1 VENESLRFSGVVG
14 KFFSVARRSKQ
25 SSFPLPLLLGLA
37 AAGVLIFGLIF
48 FWGGRADPYR
58 TTDTLD
64 PSAYLDNANSLRGN
78 VYRLEAEILN
88 ALALSPSEGRLIS
101 IRPDSGQVLP
111 LLVPNSLNHLNLQKG
126 QRFIFLVEVDPRGL
140 LQARDLTKS

>member
-1 VENESLRFSGVVG
+1 M
-14 KFFSVARRSKQ
+14 ARRAKKSAL
-25 SSFPLPLLLGLA
+25 PLPVLLLSL
-37 AAGVLIFGLIF
+37 FGILLLVAVISF
-48 FWGGRADPYR
+48 FGSRAKPYR
-58 TTDTLD
+58 TTNQLD
-64 PSAYLDNANSLRGN
+64 PQAYLESSNSLRGN
-78 VYRLEAEILN
+78 VYKLEAEVLN

-126 QRFIFLVEVDPRGL
+126 QRFVFLVEVDPRGL